1 MADKKLT
8 ITNTGR
14 VLDETGKLIGYANR
28 PSWKTRFKNELA
40 ELGKAAKY
48 AIFR

>member
-1 MADKKLT
+1 MEHPKLI
-8 ITNTGR
+8 ITKTGR

-28 PSWKTRFKNELA
+28 PTWKTRFKNELA